1 MNAMLPKQ
9 RVAWVEGMLM
19 EPQHFQQ
26 QERFFEHLIDARL
39 RSVAACSWGF
49 LALEIDRGLLEQGK
63 FALQKARGV
72 FPDGTPFSMPDDIP
86 LPLPLA
92 ADENCQGKVVCLSV
106 LMEMS
111 GNTQIDLL
119 QEIARPSRFRAMDAE
134 VPDRNHGV
142 SPEGTPRVCTM
153 QLGSLVTR
161 LSLQDAVSSA
171 ESALPIAFI
180 REIGRDG
187 RIVLDE
193 RMLPPMLDFR
203 AAGWLHSATREL
215 VGLLSQRL
223 AAVFR
228 PDVPMTLGG
237 LSELLELLLLQTL
250 SEFNLRISQLLASPQ
265 VHPERMFDTLLALLG
280 RLSIIPGGER
290 LWDRPDLVYL
300 HNEPHTCYF
309 PLFAAIRRALS
320 LVIEAPA
327 VALTFVDRG
336 DGIYLCQN
344 DAQLRLEKLVFAV
357 SCGLS
362 IEHLR
367 TYFPAQVKLGPVEK
381 ITQLIDLQLPGAR
394 LEPMASPPRHIPYYP
409 NSIYFEV
416 DHNDPL
422 YKEMMAGSALALS
435 IVGDFPDLRFDVWG
449 LRQGRVT

>member
-1 MNAMLPKQ
+1 MLPKQ

-26 QERFFEHLIDARL
+26 QERFFENLIDTRL
-39 RSVAACSWGF
+39 RSAGSYSWGF
-49 LALEIDRGLLEQGK
+49 ISLEIDRGLLEQGK
-63 FALQKARGV
+63 LALKKAKGV
-72 FPDGTPFSMPDDIP
+72 FPDGTPFSMPDDVP
-86 LPLPLA
+86 LPLPL
-92 ADENCQGKVVCLSV
+92 EIGEGCQGKVICLSV
-106 LMEMS
+106 LMDIS
-111 GNTQIDLL
+111 GNTQIDLI
-119 QEIARPSRFRAMDAE
+119 QDVRKNSRFRTVDAE

-142 SPEGTPRVCTM
+142 SLEGSPRLCTM
-153 QLGSLVTR
+153 QLGSLKTR
-161 LSLQDAVSSA
+161 LSLADAISSA
-171 ESALPIAFI
+171 ESALPVGMV
-180 REIGRDG
+180 REVAGDG

-193 RMLPPMLDFR
+193 RALPPMLDFR
-203 AAGWLHSATREL
+203 AIGWLPGFTSEL
-215 VGLLSQRL
+215 LGLISQRL
-223 AAVFR
+223 ESVFR
-228 PDVPMTLGG
+228 PDVHMTIGG

-250 SEFNLRISQLLASPQ
+250 SEFNLRISQLLALPL
-265 VHPERMFDTLLALLG
+265 VHPERLFETLLSLLG

-290 LWDRPDLVYL
+290 LWDRSDLVYQ
-300 HNEPHTCYF
+300 HNEPHSCYF

-327 VALTFVDRG
+327 VALPFIDRG
-336 DGIYLCQN
+336 DSIYLCQN
-344 DAQLRLEKLVFAV
+344 DSQLRLEKLIFAV

-381 ITQLIDLQLPGAR
+381 IIQLIDLQLPGAR
-394 LEPMASPPRHIPYYP
+394 LMPMASPPRHIPYYP

-416 DHNDPL
+416 DHSDPI

-449 LRQGRVT
+449 LRQGRVG